1 MLKRIGVVTSPYGH
15 YTLEYA
21 LSSIAAA
28 GFRNVELW
36 AASPHYCYADY
47 TPQERQ
53 QRREEIAALLRQ
65 NGLSMP
71 VLYPEQMNKYTLN
84 IAAAAPHTKKFSMD
98 RILEY
103 IDDAQFWGAQ
113 SMLLGTGWYHLDDP
127 GPEKYQ
133 RSVAAIRQA
142 AEHAAGRGITLLIE
156 PAAPQTGTFAW
167 DLSSLARLLKDV
179 DSPWVKAGLDTV
191 AMGVAGETPRQ
202 WFETL
207 GRDIVHTHFIDGR
220 PYGHLVWGDG
230 LYPLEKYLDVLNEFG
245 YEGLLGQEITDGRY
259 FDDPAAADARNFR
272 AFEPFFEN

>member
-1 MLKRIGVVTSPYGH
+1 MLKQIGVVTSTYGH

-28 GFRNVELW
+28 GFCNAELW

-47 TPQERQ
+47 TLPERQ
-53 QRREEIAALLRQ
+53 QRREEIAALLKQ

-84 IAAAAPHTKKFSMD
+84 IAAAAPYTKTFSMD

-103 IDDAQFWGAQ
+103 IDDAKFWGAQ
-113 SMLLGTGWYHLDDP
+113 SMLLGTGWHHLDDP

-142 AEHAAGRGITLLIE
+142 AEYAAGQGITLLIE

-167 DLSSLARLLKDV
+167 DLSSLVRLLKDV
-179 DSPWVKAGLDTV
+179 DRENVKACLDLSSILDGADRVERWYKMLEGNVGHIHFADKGGRAPEDSGVLLMDELEQLERLGYNGTASVNITFRDCCLVPDRQIFLCGQWLKERGLI
-191 AMGVAGETPRQ
+191 G
-202 WFETL
+202 
-207 GRDIVHTHFIDGR
+207 
-220 PYGHLVWGDG
+220 
-230 LYPLEKYLDVLNEFG
+230 
-245 YEGLLGQEITDGRY
+245 
-259 FDDPAAADARNFR
+259 
-272 AFEPFFEN
+272 

>member
-1 MLKRIGVVTSPYGH
+1 MLKQIGVVTSPYGH

-103 IDDAQFWGAQ
+103 IDDAQFWG
-113 SMLLGTGWYHLDDP
+113 G
-127 GPEKYQ
+127 
-133 RSVAAIRQA
+133 RSLCCWAPAGIIWTTRARRSISAAW
-142 AEHAAGRGITLLIE
+142 
-156 PAAPQTGTFAW
+156 PP
-167 DLSSLARLLKDV
+167 SARRR
-179 DSPWVKAGLDTV
+179 S
-191 AMGVAGETPRQ
+191 TPRS
-202 WFETL
+202 
-207 GRDIVHTHFIDGR
+207 
-220 PYGHLVWGDG
+220 
-230 LYPLEKYLDVLNEFG
+230 
-245 YEGLLGQEITDGRY
+245 
-259 FDDPAAADARNFR
+259 R
-272 AFEPFFEN
+272 ASPC